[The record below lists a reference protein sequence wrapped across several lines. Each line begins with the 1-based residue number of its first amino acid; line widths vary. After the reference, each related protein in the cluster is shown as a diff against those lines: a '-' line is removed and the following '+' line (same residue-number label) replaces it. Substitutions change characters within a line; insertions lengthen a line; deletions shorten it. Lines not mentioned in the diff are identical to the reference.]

1 MDRDQAIKFVHD
13 LLRGMVAKGASD
25 LFLTA
30 GFPPAFKLDGRM
42 TPVSTQSLT
51 PMHTQELA
59 RSIMNDRQ
67 ALEFERSKECNFAIN
82 PPGIGRFRVNAFIQQ
97 GRVGMVLRTINTSI
111 PRMEDLGLP
120 EAETHRLKAELVLRI
135 DTIVRER
142 KEREFDPTV
151 RLLRELGADPKLAAE
166 SPAAQDRLRTTLEF
180 MQTLG
185 AWSDEMLRLS
195 PSTLEKI
202 LKLGAQ
208 VQRFVRPADGNP
220 NDPVL
225 PLPPPMPPF

>member
-1 MDRDQAIKFVHD
+1 MELTDIGRRFIVHWGEMGTSWGVNRSVAQIHALLFFHGQPLHAEEIADTLAI
-13 LLRGMVAKGASD
+13 
-25 LFLTA
+25 
-30 GFPPAFKLDGRM
+30 
-42 TPVSTQSLT
+42 
-51 PMHTQELA
+51 A
-59 RSIMNDRQ
+59 RSNVSNSLKELLNWDLIRVTQVLGDRRDYYETSGDVWE
-67 ALEFERSKECNFAIN
+67 L
-82 PPGIGRFRVNAFIQQ
+82 FR
-97 GRVGMVLRTINTSI
+97 
-111 PRMEDLGLP
+111 
-120 EAETHRLKAELVLRI
+120 
-135 DTIVRER
+135 TIVRER

-208 VQRFVRPADGNP
+208 VQRFVRPADANP

>member
-1 MDRDQAIKFVHD
+1 MELTDIGRRFIVHWGEMGTSWGVNRSVAQIHALLFFHGQPLHAEEIADTLAI
-13 LLRGMVAKGASD
+13 
-25 LFLTA
+25 
-30 GFPPAFKLDGRM
+30 
-42 TPVSTQSLT
+42 
-51 PMHTQELA
+51 A
-59 RSIMNDRQ
+59 RSNVSNSLKELLNWDFIRVTQVLGDRRDYYETSGDVWE
-67 ALEFERSKECNFAIN
+67 L
-82 PPGIGRFRVNAFIQQ
+82 FR
-97 GRVGMVLRTINTSI
+97 
-111 PRMEDLGLP
+111 
-120 EAETHRLKAELVLRI
+120 
-135 DTIVRER
+135 TIVRER

-208 VQRFVRPADGNP
+208 VQRFVRPADANP

>member
-1 MDRDQAIKFVHD
+1 MELTDIGRRFIVHWGEMGTSWGVNRSVAQIHALLFFHGQPLHAEEIADTLAI
-13 LLRGMVAKGASD
+13 
-25 LFLTA
+25 
-30 GFPPAFKLDGRM
+30 
-42 TPVSTQSLT
+42 
-51 PMHTQELA
+51 A
-59 RSIMNDRQ
+59 RSNVSNSLKELLNWDLIRVTQVLGDRRDYYETSGDVWE
-67 ALEFERSKECNFAIN
+67 L
-82 PPGIGRFRVNAFIQQ
+82 FR
-97 GRVGMVLRTINTSI
+97 
-111 PRMEDLGLP
+111 
-120 EAETHRLKAELVLRI
+120 
-135 DTIVRER
+135 TIVRER

-208 VQRFVRPADGNP
+208 VQRFVRPADVNP

>member
-1 MDRDQAIKFVHD
+1 MELTDIGRRFIVHWGEMGTSWGVNRSVAQIHALLFFHGQPFHAEEIADTLAI
-13 LLRGMVAKGASD
+13 
-25 LFLTA
+25 
-30 GFPPAFKLDGRM
+30 
-42 TPVSTQSLT
+42 
-51 PMHTQELA
+51 A
-59 RSIMNDRQ
+59 RSNVSNSLKELLNWDLIRVTQVLGDRRDYYETSGDVWE
-67 ALEFERSKECNFAIN
+67 L
-82 PPGIGRFRVNAFIQQ
+82 FR
-97 GRVGMVLRTINTSI
+97 
-111 PRMEDLGLP
+111 
-120 EAETHRLKAELVLRI
+120 
-135 DTIVRER
+135 TIVRER

-151 RLLRELGADPKLAAE
+151 RLLRELGADPNLAAE

-208 VQRFVRPADGNP
+208 VQRFVRPADVNP

-225 PLPPPMPPF
+225 PLPPPMPPY